1 MISRRLFL
9 TGAATA
15 ATALTYPAWG
25 SALSPDATAAPA
37 TCELALQNKSLP
49 GTVRAYV
56 TGHEQGTDRW
66 VLLKPDGGVYHP
78 DSPAAPQTPLPVDC
92 AIPLGAAGSAPKV
105 LTLPQMYGARVY
117 FVRDDTLDF
126 FLNPG
131 PSLVEPAFA
140 TSTDAN
146 YGKTWSFC
154 EFTFNSDQL
163 YANIS
168 YVDLVTALPIGL
180 TLEGDATHTVAPLP
194 DGAVEK
200 IAADL
205 AAQTAK
211 DGQPWDKLVI
221 RGGDGKVLRVISPQN
236 LMAPYFDRPD
246 QMPFRDVWD
255 SYVDQVWEKYR
266 TTDLKIDLQGGRGV
280 FTGRVSGDTPH
291 LQRRAQLPQARL
303 EGHLHLQPRPVHQ
316 QPGRPRRQ
324 EGPPRPSRRRVQ
336 PEHHADPPRAAERH
350 HDGRLL
356 PGRRHQPL
364 VAGRARQ
371 LAHRVRL
378 PVRRRASRRAARRVR
393 RGARRE
399 PAALHR
405 QRRILKC
412 SPPFASSGRRFPPTL
427 RWRAWRHGCA

>member
-25 SALSPDATAAPA
+25 SALSPEAKAAPA

-78 DSPAAPQTPLPVDC
+78 DSPSAPQTPLPVDC
-92 AIPLGAAGSAPKV
+92 AIPLGAAGSTPKI

-117 FVRDDTLDF
+117 FVRDNTLDF

-131 PSLVEPAFA
+131 PALVEPAFA

-194 DGAVEK
+194 DGAVDK

-246 QMPFRDVWD
+246 EMPFRDVWD

-280 FTGRVSGDTPH
+280 FTGRVSGDTLTFNGGHSFPKPASKDIFTCNH
-291 LQRRAQLPQARL
+291 GPFTNNPGDPDDKKGLLARL
-303 EGHLHLQPRPVHQ
+303 AAGFNRSIMLTHPEQPNGTTTADYYQGDVTNHWSRVVHANSPIGYAFPYDDVRPDG
-316 QPGRPRRQ
+316 QPDVSGAAHDGNPRRFTVSV
-324 EGPPRPSRRRVQ
+324 GS
-336 PEHHADPPRAAERH
+336 
-350 HDGRLL
+350 
-356 PGRRHQPL
+356 
-364 VAGRARQ
+364 
-371 LAHRVRL
+371 
-378 PVRRRASRRAARRVR
+378 
-393 RGARRE
+393 
-399 PAALHR
+399 
-405 QRRILKC
+405 
-412 SPPFASSGRRFPPTL
+412 
-427 RWRAWRHGCA
+427 

>member
-15 ATALTYPAWG
+15 ATSLTYPAWG
-25 SALSPDATAAPA
+25 SALSPDAKAAPA

-92 AIPLGAAGSAPKV
+92 AIPLGSAGSAPKV

-117 FVRDDTLDF
+117 FVRDNTLDF

-140 TSTDAN
+140 TSADAN

-194 DGAVEK
+194 DGAVER

-266 TTDLKIDLQGGRGV
+266 STDLKIDLQGGRGV
-280 FTGRVSGDTPH
+280 FTGRVSGDTLTFNGGHSFPKPASKDIFTCNH
-291 LQRRAQLPQARL
+291 GPFTNNPGDPDDKKGLLARL
-303 EGHLHLQPRPVHQ
+303 AAGFNRSIMLTHPEQPNGTTTADYYQGDITNHWSRVVHANSPIGYAFPYDDVRPDG
-316 QPGRPRRQ
+316 QPDVSGAAHDGNPRRFTVSV
-324 EGPPRPSRRRVQ
+324 GS
-336 PEHHADPPRAAERH
+336 
-350 HDGRLL
+350 
-356 PGRRHQPL
+356 
-364 VAGRARQ
+364 
-371 LAHRVRL
+371 
-378 PVRRRASRRAARRVR
+378 
-393 RGARRE
+393 
-399 PAALHR
+399 
-405 QRRILKC
+405 
-412 SPPFASSGRRFPPTL
+412 
-427 RWRAWRHGCA
+427 

>member
-25 SALSPDATAAPA
+25 SALSPDAKAAPA

-78 DSPAAPQTPLPVDC
+78 DSPSAPQTPLPVDC

-117 FVRDDTLDF
+117 FVRDNTLDF

-131 PSLVEPAFA
+131 PALVEPAFA

-194 DGAVEK
+194 DGAVDR

-205 AAQTAK
+205 TAQTAK

-246 QMPFRDVWD
+246 EMPFRDVWD
-255 SYVDQVWEKYR
+255 SYVNQVWEKYR

-280 FTGRVSGDTPH
+280 FTGRVSGDTLTFNGGHTFPKPASKDIFTCNH
-291 LQRRAQLPQARL
+291 GPFTNNPGDPDDKKGLLARL
-303 EGHLHLQPRPVHQ
+303 AAGFNRSIMLTHPEQPNGTTTADYYQGDVTNHWSRVVHANSPIGYAFPYDDVRPDG
-316 QPGRPRRQ
+316 QPDVSGAAHDGNPRRFTVSV
-324 EGPPRPSRRRVQ
+324 GS
-336 PEHHADPPRAAERH
+336 
-350 HDGRLL
+350 
-356 PGRRHQPL
+356 
-364 VAGRARQ
+364 
-371 LAHRVRL
+371 
-378 PVRRRASRRAARRVR
+378 
-393 RGARRE
+393 
-399 PAALHR
+399 
-405 QRRILKC
+405 
-412 SPPFASSGRRFPPTL
+412 
-427 RWRAWRHGCA
+427 

>member
-25 SALSPDATAAPA
+25 SALSPDAKAAPA

-66 VLLKPDGGVYHP
+66 VLLKPDGGVFHP

-117 FVRDDTLDF
+117 FVRDDRLDF

-131 PSLVEPAFA
+131 PALVEPAFA
-140 TSTDAN
+140 TPTDAN

-194 DGAVEK
+194 DGAVDR

-255 SYVDQVWEKYR
+255 SYVDQVWDKYR
-266 TTDLKIDLQGGRGV
+266 TTDLRIDLQGGRGV
-280 FTGRVSGDTPH
+280 FTGRVSGDTLTFNGGHSFPKPASKDIFTCNH
-291 LQRRAQLPQARL
+291 GPFANNPGDPDDKKGLLARL
-303 EGHLHLQPRPVHQ
+303 AAGFNRSIMLTHPDQPNGTTTADYYQGATTNHWSRVVHANSPIGYAFPYDDVRPDG
-316 QPGRPRRQ
+316 QPDVSGAAHDGNPRRFTV
-324 EGPPRPSRRRVQ
+324 SV
-336 PEHHADPPRAAERH
+336 
-350 HDGRLL
+350 
-356 PGRRHQPL
+356 
-364 VAGRARQ
+364 
-371 LAHRVRL
+371 
-378 PVRRRASRRAARRVR
+378 
-393 RGARRE
+393 GA
-399 PAALHR
+399 
-405 QRRILKC
+405 
-412 SPPFASSGRRFPPTL
+412 
-427 RWRAWRHGCA
+427 

>member
-92 AIPLGAAGSAPKV
+92 AIPLGAAGSAPKL

-117 FVRDDTLDF
+117 FVRDNTLDF

-280 FTGRVSGDTPH
+280 FTGRVSGDTLTFNGGHSFPKPASKDIFTCNH
-291 LQRRAQLPQARL
+291 GPFTNNPGDPDDKKGLLARL
-303 EGHLHLQPRPVHQ
+303 AAGFNRSIMLTHPEQPNGTTTADYYQGDVTNHWSRVVHANSPIGYAFPYDDVRPDG
-316 QPGRPRRQ
+316 QPDVSGAAHDGNPRRFTVSV
-324 EGPPRPSRRRVQ
+324 GS
-336 PEHHADPPRAAERH
+336 
-350 HDGRLL
+350 
-356 PGRRHQPL
+356 
-364 VAGRARQ
+364 
-371 LAHRVRL
+371 
-378 PVRRRASRRAARRVR
+378 
-393 RGARRE
+393 
-399 PAALHR
+399 
-405 QRRILKC
+405 
-412 SPPFASSGRRFPPTL
+412 
-427 RWRAWRHGCA
+427 

>member
-25 SALSPDATAAPA
+25 SALSPDAKAAPA

-78 DSPAAPQTPLPVDC
+78 DSPSAPQTPLPVDC

-117 FVRDDTLDF
+117 FVRDNTLDF

-200 IAADL
+200 IAAGL

-246 QMPFRDVWD
+246 QMPFKDVWD

-280 FTGRVSGDTPH
+280 FTGRVSGDTLTFNGGHSFPKPASKDIFTCNH
-291 LQRRAQLPQARL
+291 GPFTNNPGDPDDKKGLLARL
-303 EGHLHLQPRPVHQ
+303 AAGFNRSIMLTHPEQPNGTTTADYYQGDVTNHWSRVVHANSPIGYAFPYDDVRPDG
-316 QPGRPRRQ
+316 QPDVSGAAHDGNPRRFTVSV
-324 EGPPRPSRRRVQ
+324 GS
-336 PEHHADPPRAAERH
+336 
-350 HDGRLL
+350 
-356 PGRRHQPL
+356 
-364 VAGRARQ
+364 
-371 LAHRVRL
+371 
-378 PVRRRASRRAARRVR
+378 
-393 RGARRE
+393 
-399 PAALHR
+399 
-405 QRRILKC
+405 
-412 SPPFASSGRRFPPTL
+412 
-427 RWRAWRHGCA
+427 